1 MRALVL
7 GGGGVTGIAWET
19 GMLLGLEQAGVRLR
33 EADLIVGTSAGAA
46 VGAQVAGTR
55 TLGELFAA
63 QLKGDASELPA
74 RISPLTLLRYL
85 VAGLDP
91 DRRRGLTRL
100 GRQARA
106 ARTASPQARRSVIEK
121 RIPVAEWPE
130 RRLLIPATD
139 AESGVLRVFD
149 RDSGVSLIDA
159 VSASCAVPLVWP
171 PVETDGHV
179 YYDGGFPFAAN
190 VQLAAEADTVVV
202 LAPVTAGIARG
213 SSVAAQVEALGSGV
227 RVVVVSPDRTAKA
240 TLGRNS
246 LDPAARRASAE
257 AGLAQAARSLADVA
271 AVWA

>member
-19 GMLLGLEQAGVRLR
+19 GMLRGLEQAGVRLR
-33 EADLIVGTSAGAA
+33 DADLIVGTSAGAA

-55 TLGELFAA
+55 TLDDLYAA
-63 QLKGDASELPA
+63 QLNGDASELAA
-74 RISPLTLLRYL
+74 RITPLTLLRYI

-106 ARTASPQARRSVIEK
+106 ARTVSPEARRAVIRQ

-139 AESGVLRVFD
+139 SQTGVLRVFD
-149 RDSGVSLIDA
+149 RDSGVDLIDA

-171 PVETDGHV
+171 PVEVDGHL

-190 VQLAAEADTVVV
+190 VQLAAGADTVVV
-202 LAPVTAGIARG
+202 LAPVTAGIAPG
-213 SSVAAQVEALGSGV
+213 SSVAAQVTALGPDV
-227 RVVVVSPDRTAKA
+227 QVVVVSPDRAAKA
-240 TLGRNS
+240 ALGRNS

-257 AGLAQAARSLADVA
+257 AGLAQAERVLARVA
-271 AVWA
+271 AAWV